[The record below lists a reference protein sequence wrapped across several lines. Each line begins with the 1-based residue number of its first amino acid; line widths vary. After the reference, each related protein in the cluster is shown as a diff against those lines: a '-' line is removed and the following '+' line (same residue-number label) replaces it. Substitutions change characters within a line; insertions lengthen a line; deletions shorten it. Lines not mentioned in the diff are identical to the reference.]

1 MVSLSFFAH
10 ATPALAQDMAPTV
23 WTCNELDEGLYGLD
37 TWGQTPEQSFA
48 TDNSWFVIDIFSQGL
63 TAGDYYRV
71 CIYDSNV
78 KYLDSFVST
87 PVTAGS
93 TFYMGRFDMM
103 EDYLLRDPYAVVTP
117 GVPWSIRVY
126 DMSGN
131 FVTYTDFYVSYDGGG
146 GSSGGGGGAT
156 LQSISAQPDPVT
168 VYPGTTQQLAV
179 TAHWSDGT
187 SSDVTGSS
195 SYGSYTDNIA
205 TVSGGGAVK
214 GVALG
219 STTVS
224 VSDGNASTTVTVNVV
239 PPYVTSIAVNPDF
252 IEMEVMGNPATA
264 ATHLPTTQQL
274 AVTAYWSDGT
284 SSDVT
289 STAFYAGYDHTVV
302 TVSSSGL
309 VTAGALS
316 MTNTTIT
323 VGYDNCTAF
332 VWIDV
337 FPAKLQS
344 ISVSPSSVALN
355 VGQSRQFTVMATYDN
370 GTVEDATSG
379 SDFEFQDSGDVQDAY
394 AALSKPIQQTGYH
407 PGENDG
413 VMLATAVDT
422 PETPAPGA
430 FMQAIS
436 LGVPMWIGNGASLVT
451 GEAQGATQVDVT
463 LVDVN
468 WGGSFTASVPVK
480 VANPLVSI
488 AVQPNPVMLLVK
500 GTQQLKVTAT
510 WYDGTTSDVTQD
522 PNTSYTGND
531 SAVATV
537 YGGLVTGVAAGS
549 TGINV
554 TYTDSSGNIRGAAV
568 PVTVEPAP
576 TYTVTY
582 CGNGYTG
589 GSVPTDSTAYPA
601 GTPVTVKGAGDMVR
615 ADYTFIG
622 WNTQA
627 DYSGTSFKAGA
638 TFDIEADTALYAVWL
653 GGRGTES
660 FPILPARPSYF
671 EQL

>member
-1 MVSLSFFAH
+1 
-10 ATPALAQDMAPTV
+10 
-23 WTCNELDEGLYGLD
+23 
-37 TWGQTPEQSFA
+37 
-48 TDNSWFVIDIFSQGL
+48 
-63 TAGDYYRV
+63 
-71 CIYDSNV
+71 
-78 KYLDSFVST
+78 
-87 PVTAGS
+87 
-93 TFYMGRFDMM
+93 
-103 EDYLLRDPYAVVTP
+103 
-117 GVPWSIRVY
+117 
-126 DMSGN
+126 
-131 FVTYTDFYVSYDGGG
+131 
-146 GSSGGGGGAT
+146 
-156 LQSISAQPDPVT
+156 

-451 GEAQGATQVDVT
+451 G
-463 LVDVN
+463 
-468 WGGSFTASVPVK
+468 
-480 VANPLVSI
+480 
-488 AVQPNPVMLLVK
+488 
-500 GTQQLKVTAT
+500 
-510 WYDGTTSDVTQD
+510 
-522 PNTSYTGND
+522 
-531 SAVATV
+531 
-537 YGGLVTGVAAGS
+537 VAAGS